1 MNEDE
6 RKLEDE
12 LNDLRHEMEH
22 FKKEKERVRAIVG
35 RIGGVP
41 SFNSKIFNII
51 FIAAIVACLILS
63 VVLEDTWRL
72 WTIELATAALT
83 VKLIYILHQQ
93 TRTNHF
99 SLWILSSLEWRMNEI
114 QKQVDAVEKAI
125 LSHKSE

>member
-6 RKLEDE
+6 RKLEEE

-22 FKKEKERVRAIVG
+22 FKREKERVRAIVG

-41 SFNSKIFNII
+41 TFNSKIFNII
-51 FIAAIVACLILS
+51 FIAAIAACLVLS

-99 SLWILSSLEWRMNEI
+99 SLWILSSLEWRLNEI

-125 LSHKSE
+125 LGKK